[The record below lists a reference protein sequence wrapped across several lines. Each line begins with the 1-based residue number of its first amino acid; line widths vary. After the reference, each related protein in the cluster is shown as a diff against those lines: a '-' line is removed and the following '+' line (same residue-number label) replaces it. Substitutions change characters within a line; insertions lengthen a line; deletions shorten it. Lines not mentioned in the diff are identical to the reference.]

1 MIPVASCEPGA
12 VCLQA
17 PEKEIGAPRVFS
29 AVIVKGPGPIAI
41 SWVHIR
47 QRIVDICGLLPVSS
61 IGAGQANSSVTEPQM
76 ILRIPVVSGA
86 PVVFGTPLLTLFAAL

>member
-12 VCLQA
+12 VGLQL
-17 PEKEIGAPRVFS
+17 PEKEIVVTPRTFS

-47 QRIVDICGLLPVSS
+47 QRIVDI
-61 IGAGQANSSVTEPQM
+61 
-76 ILRIPVVSGA
+76 
-86 PVVFGTPLLTLFAAL
+86 